1 MSKPLPNILL
11 ITGDHARAD
20 ALSCAEEYRG
30 APGSLVSQSRTP
42 CLDQLA
48 ADGFRFSHC
57 HTPNPICVPA
67 RASITTGQYP
77 HRCTGKKSNGGRIK
91 EDSPK
96 LAAYLRERGYF
107 TAAIGK
113 LHYVP
118 YAAPGDIL
126 SKLDLESAE
135 LCEEGRIVA
144 QFGGQGERKG
154 LEDYHDFLERAG
166 WGGFERAHGIGN
178 NDVHPSPAPLPAE
191 LHEENWVARRSLKAL
206 ERHRARK
213 DDSRPWFLWASFT
226 KPHPPYDPPSDILSK
241 LDPRDAPVPAL
252 WGDGDDLFENRDQEL
267 FARRWQFGWER
278 LSVQAVQN
286 LRSHYLALMTFQD
299 LSIAR
304 LIDDLKEAGE
314 LENTWIIYTS
324 DHGDLLGDFGRF
336 FKSCLYDGAVRAPL
350 VVRPPASARG
360 QIGKLGQT
368 LPQLVGLQDLFPS
381 ICDFAGL
388 PTPPELDGES
398 LLPLIQSPAR
408 PGRSQIVSQTGDAP
422 LQKYMIR
429 DRHWKYIYTEAGG
442 VEELYDVSRN
452 QPELDNLAGRPEQA
466 SRLRQFREALI
477 DACRRMK
484 DQAMLDGSDLKASAR
499 DSAGKPEFNDAL
511 LGWREY

>member
-11 ITGDHARAD
+11 ITGDHARSD

-77 HRCTGKKSNGGRIK
+77 HRCTGKKSNGGRIN

-126 SKLDLESAE
+126 SKLD
-135 LCEEGRIVA
+135 
-144 QFGGQGERKG
+144 
-154 LEDYHDFLERAG
+154 
-166 WGGFERAHGIGN
+166 
-178 NDVHPSPAPLPAE
+178 
-191 LHEENWVARRSLKAL
+191 
-206 ERHRARK
+206 
-213 DDSRPWFLWASFT
+213 
-226 KPHPPYDPPSDILSK
+226 
-241 LDPRDAPVPAL
+241 PRDAPVPAL
-252 WGDGDDLFENRDQEL
+252 WGDGNDLFENRDQEL